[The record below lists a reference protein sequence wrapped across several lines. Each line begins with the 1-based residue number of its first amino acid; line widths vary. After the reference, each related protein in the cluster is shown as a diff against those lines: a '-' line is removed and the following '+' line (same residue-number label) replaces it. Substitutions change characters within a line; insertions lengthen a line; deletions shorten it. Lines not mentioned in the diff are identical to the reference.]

1 VVLASCT
8 PSRREFI
15 PLASFTE
22 NDVNVTLNLIHLSNG
37 EYILSATYTPPDG
50 YHLYSKDIPAKG
62 VEGLGRPTLLE
73 LTPDTLMQATGTLGE
88 SAKGETPDFEPKELL
103 VYPLGAITLSLPL
116 GMPQGDQWRQDEVS
130 VTYMACST
138 SQCKPPV
145 VGKVISVKIP
155 GADVL
160 DMK

>member
-1 VVLASCT
+1 
-8 PSRREFI
+8 
-15 PLASFTE
+15 
-22 NDVNVTLNLIHLSNG
+22 
-37 EYILSATYTPPDG
+37 
-50 YHLYSKDIPAKG
+50 
-62 VEGLGRPTLLE
+62 
-73 LTPDTLMQATGTLGE
+73 
-88 SAKGETPDFEPKELL
+88 
-103 VYPLGAITLSLPL
+103 
-116 GMPQGDQWRQDEVS
+116 MPQGDQWRQDEVS